1 MKFLSINLILNYRV
15 ALFAMRGATLI
26 AKFLLI
32 FYMARK
38 LSVIDLGLYG
48 FITATIFASV
58 YISGLEY
65 GHFAARQIIN
75 CNNFLCQQKTVV
87 NLTLF
92 CLIMFVV
99 VSPFSYLFISSKIAL
114 DLEVFILIF
123 IIIYGESYFAEHKKI
138 LISLNKPFYSA
149 IVDFVKTGLWAYLI
163 VFLVMLDVI
172 ELSITSIL
180 FMWSLFLVIAC
191 VLVFFKLIHYYDK
204 AIILSLPSIKSYRKQ
219 IYSSFP
225 FFICGISLIIFEI
238 SGRLSLQFIDAQVE
252 AGIYTLYSGFIFAIP
267 LFVWSSS
274 VAFDHSK
281 IMIAHENGEI
291 GKSDNLVLLMIKRS
305 LLISLALVLFLFF
318 TFDLLLTLIE
328 KDEFKNSI
336 NDFYL
341 FLLVPFFHIIDS
353 HLHYMLYTRKKD
365 KINSISSLS
374 GVFLLV
380 IIQFLTISKYGLKAV
395 IVSIILALSIS
406 IVLKIIFIKRSIIQ
420 ERDILIKP
428 LPK

>member
-1 MKFLSINLILNYRV
+1 
-15 ALFAMRGATLI
+15 
-26 AKFLLI
+26 
-32 FYMARK
+32 
-38 LSVIDLGLYG
+38 
-48 FITATIFASV
+48 
-58 YISGLEY
+58 
-65 GHFAARQIIN
+65 
-75 CNNFLCQQKTVV
+75 
-87 NLTLF
+87 
-92 CLIMFVV
+92 
-99 VSPFSYLFISSKIAL
+99 
-114 DLEVFILIF
+114 
-123 IIIYGESYFAEHKKI
+123 
-138 LISLNKPFYSA
+138 
-149 IVDFVKTGLWAYLI
+149 
-163 VFLVMLDVI
+163 
-172 ELSITSIL
+172 
-180 FMWSLFLVIAC
+180 
-191 VLVFFKLIHYYDK
+191 
-204 AIILSLPSIKSYRKQ
+204 
-219 IYSSFP
+219 
-225 FFICGISLIIFEI
+225 
-238 SGRLSLQFIDAQVE
+238 
-252 AGIYTLYSGFIFAIP
+252 
-267 LFVWSSS
+267 
-274 VAFDHSK
+274 
-281 IMIAHENGEI
+281 
-291 GKSDNLVLLMIKRS
+291 MIKRS

>member
-1 MKFLSINLILNYRV
+1 
-15 ALFAMRGATLI
+15 MRGVTLI

-32 FYMARK
+32 FYIARK

-48 FITATIFASV
+48 FITATLFASV

-75 CNNFLCQQKTVV
+75 CRNFLCQQKTVV

-92 CLIMFVV
+92 CLIMFVL

-114 DLEVFILIF
+114 DSEVFILIF
-123 IIIYGESYFAEHKKI
+123 VIIYGESYFAEHKKI
-138 LISLNKPFYSA
+138 LISLNMPFYSA
-149 IVDFVKTGLWAYLI
+149 IVDFVKTGFWAYLI
-163 VFLVMLDVI
+163 VILVMLGFI
-172 ELSITSIL
+172 ELSIFSIL
-180 FMWSLFLVIAC
+180 FIWALFLVIAC
-191 VLVFFKLIHYYDK
+191 VLVFFKLIQYYDK
-204 AIILSLPSIKSYRKQ
+204 KLMLSLPSIKSYRNQ

-267 LFVWSSS
+267 LFVWSAS

-291 GKSDNLVLLMIKRS
+291 SKSDSLVITMIKRS
-305 LLISLALVLFLFF
+305 LLICLSLVLFLFF
-318 TFDLLLTLIE
+318 TFEFILALIAKE
-328 KDEFKNSI
+328 EYINSI

-341 FLLVPFFHIIDS
+341 FLIVPFVHIIDS

-365 KINSISSLS
+365 ILNSISSLT

-380 IIQFLTISKYGLKAV
+380 IIQFLTIAKYGLTSV
-395 IVSIILALSIS
+395 ILSIIFALSIS
-406 IVLKIIFIKRSIIQ
+406 IVLKIIFIKLSIIK
-420 ERDILIKP
+420 ERDLKIKP
-428 LPK
+428 FP